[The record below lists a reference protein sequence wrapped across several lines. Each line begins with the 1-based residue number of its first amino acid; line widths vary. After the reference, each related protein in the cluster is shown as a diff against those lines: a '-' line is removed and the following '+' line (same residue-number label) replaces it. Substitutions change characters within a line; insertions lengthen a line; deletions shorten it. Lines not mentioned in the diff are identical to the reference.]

1 MATLTI
7 PYSFVNGTTAVA
19 AEVNG
24 NFSAI
29 KTFCEAL
36 AAGTNID
43 AGAISA
49 GALASTTVVA
59 GSYTTADIT
68 VDSQGRLTAASSGTS
83 GVTGDSDQLVLGS
96 QVFG

>member
-24 NFSAI
+24 NFSAV
-29 KTFCEAL
+29 KSFCEAL

-43 AGAISA
+43 AGAITFAAIDAAAITSITSSV
-49 GALASTTVVA
+49 LAVA
-59 GSYTTADIT
+59 GSD
-68 VDSQGRLTAASSGTS
+68 
-83 GVTGDSDQLVLGS
+83 DQLVLGS

>member
-24 NFSAI
+24 NFGAV
-29 KTFCEAL
+29 KTFVEAL

-43 AGAISA
+43 AGAITA
-49 GALASTTVVA
+49 GSLASTTVVA
-59 GSYTTADIT
+59 GSYTTANIT
-68 VDSQGRLTAASSGTS
+68 VDSQGRLTAAASGTS
-83 GVTGDSDQLVLGS
+83 VTGDSDQLVLGS

>member
-24 NFSAI
+24 NFSAV
-29 KTFCEAL
+29 KSFCEAL

-49 GALASTTVVA
+49 CVGRTMSLAHD
-59 GSYTTADIT
+59 GHY
-68 VDSQGRLTAASSGTS
+68 GTRY
-83 GVTGDSDQLVLGS
+83 
-96 QVFG
+96 

>member
-24 NFSAI
+24 NFSAV
-29 KTFCEAL
+29 KSFCEAL

-43 AGAISA
+43 AGAITFA
-49 GALASTTVVA
+49 AIDAA
-59 GSYTTADIT
+59 AIT
-68 VDSQGRLTAASSGTS
+68 SIHQFCSCCCW
-83 GVTGDSDQLVLGS
+83 
-96 QVFG
+96 

>member
-43 AGAISA
+43 AGAI
-49 GALASTTVVA
+49 TA
-59 GSYTTADIT
+59 GSLATYNCCCW
-68 VDSQGRLTAASSGTS
+68 VLYDSRHYG
-83 GVTGDSDQLVLGS
+83 
-96 QVFG
+96 

>member
-1 MATLTI
+1 MATLSI

-24 NFSAI
+24 NFTAV
-29 KTFCEAL
+29 KTFVEGI

-43 AGAISA
+43 AGAITF
-49 GALASTTVVA
+49 ASIATAAITSITSTVLTTA
-59 GSYTTADIT
+59 GSD
-68 VDSQGRLTAASSGTS
+68 
-83 GVTGDSDQLVLGS
+83 DQVVLGS

>member
-43 AGAISA
+43 AGAI
-49 GALASTTVVA
+49 
-59 GSYTTADIT
+59 
-68 VDSQGRLTAASSGTS
+68 TS
-83 GVTGDSDQLVLGS
+83 GFFVHDWCCCWVLYDSEHYG
-96 QVFG
+96 

>member
-29 KTFCEAL
+29 KTFCEKL

-43 AGAISA
+43 AGAITFAAIDAAAITSITSSV
-49 GALASTTVVA
+49 LAVA
-59 GSYTTADIT
+59 GSD
-68 VDSQGRLTAASSGTS
+68 
-83 GVTGDSDQLVLGS
+83 DQVVLGS

>member
-24 NFSAI
+24 NFSAV
-29 KTFCEAL
+29 KSFCEAL

-43 AGAISA
+43 AGAISF
-49 GALASTTVVA
+49 LPLCCCWRHIRQRVLRLILKVV
-59 GSYTTADIT
+59 
-68 VDSQGRLTAASSGTS
+68 
-83 GVTGDSDQLVLGS
+83 
-96 QVFG
+96 

>member
-43 AGAISA
+43 AGAITA
-49 GALASTTVVA
+49 GSLASTTVVA
-59 GSYTTADIT
+59 GSYTTANIT
-68 VDSQGRLTAASSGTS
+68 VDSQGRLTAAATGTG
-83 GVTGDSDQLVLGS
+83 GVLGDSDQLVLGS

>member
-24 NFSAI
+24 NFTAV
-29 KTFCEAL
+29 KTFVEAL

-43 AGAISA
+43 AGAITSGSLSATGVTA
-49 GALASTTVVA
+49 GA
-59 GSYTTADIT
+59 YTTANIT
-68 VDSQGRLTAASSGTS
+68 VDTQGRITLAANGTS
-83 GVTGDSDQLVLGS
+83 VTGDSDQVVIGT

>member
-7 PYSFVNGTTAVA
+7 PYGFVNGTTAVA

-24 NFSAI
+24 NFSAV
-29 KTFCEAL
+29 KTFCEQL

-43 AGAISA
+43 AGAITFAAIDAAAITSITSSV
-49 GALASTTVVA
+49 LAVA
-59 GSYTTADIT
+59 GSD
-68 VDSQGRLTAASSGTS
+68 
-83 GVTGDSDQLVLGS
+83 DQVVLGS

>member
-24 NFSAI
+24 NFSAV
-29 KTFCEAL
+29 KSFCEAL

-43 AGAISA
+43 AGAITFAAIEAAAITSITSSV
-49 GALASTTVVA
+49 LAVA
-59 GSYTTADIT
+59 GSD
-68 VDSQGRLTAASSGTS
+68 
-83 GVTGDSDQLVLGS
+83 DQVVLGS

>member
-24 NFSAI
+24 NFSAV
-29 KTFCEAL
+29 KSFCEAL

-43 AGAISA
+43 AGAITA
-49 GALASTTVVA
+49 GALASTCCLLAHTRQRHYGGFQVV
-59 GSYTTADIT
+59 TCC
-68 VDSQGRLTAASSGTS
+68 SGTWLL
-83 GVTGDSDQLVLGS
+83 VTVTKLCWVRRCLDNG
-96 QVFG
+96 

>member
-24 NFSAI
+24 NFSAV
-29 KTFCEAL
+29 KSFCEAL

-43 AGAISA
+43 AGAISSWFV
-49 GALASTTVVA
+49 GHVQLLSLAHTRQRTLRLIHKVV
-59 GSYTTADIT
+59 
-68 VDSQGRLTAASSGTS
+68 
-83 GVTGDSDQLVLGS
+83 
-96 QVFG
+96 

>member
-29 KTFCEAL
+29 KTFCEQL

-43 AGAISA
+43 AGAITFAAIDAAAITSITSSV
-49 GALASTTVVA
+49 LAVA
-59 GSYTTADIT
+59 GSD
-68 VDSQGRLTAASSGTS
+68 
-83 GVTGDSDQLVLGS
+83 DQVVLGS

>member
-24 NFSAI
+24 NFSAV
-29 KTFCEAL
+29 KSFCEAL

-43 AGAISA
+43 AGAITFAAIDAAAITSITSSV
-49 GALASTTVVA
+49 LAVA
-59 GSYTTADIT
+59 GSD
-68 VDSQGRLTAASSGTS
+68 
-83 GVTGDSDQLVLGS
+83 DQVVLGS

>member
-24 NFSAI
+24 NFSAV
-29 KTFCEAL
+29 KSFCEAL

-43 AGAISA
+43 AGAITS
-49 GALASTTVVA
+49 GSLSTTVVA
-59 GSYTTADIT
+59 GAYTTANIT
-68 VDSQGRLTAASSGTS
+68 VDSQGRLTAAAWYERYW
-83 GVTGDSDQLVLGS
+83 
-96 QVFG
+96 

>member
-24 NFSAI
+24 NFSAV
-29 KTFCEAL
+29 KSFCEAL

-43 AGAISA
+43 AGAITAVRWPDLLS
-49 GALASTTVVA
+49 LAHTRQRHY
-59 GSYTTADIT
+59 G
-68 VDSQGRLTAASSGTS
+68 DSQGRYCAHGTWLL
-83 GVTGDSDQLVLGS
+83 VTVTKLCWVRRCLDNG
-96 QVFG
+96 

>member
-24 NFSAI
+24 NFSAV
-29 KTFCEAL
+29 KSFCEAL

-43 AGAISA
+43 AGAITS
-49 GALASTTVVA
+49 GSLSTTGVVA
-59 GSYTTADIT
+59 GAYTTANIT
-68 VDSQGRLTAASSGTS
+68 VDSQGSFNSSS
-83 GVTGDSDQLVLGS
+83 IRYERYW
-96 QVFG
+96 

>member
-24 NFSAI
+24 NFTAV
-29 KTFCEAL
+29 KTFVEAL

-43 AGAISA
+43 AGAITA
-49 GALASTTVVA
+49 GLLAATAVTA
-59 GSYTTADIT
+59 GVYTAANIT
-68 VDSQGRLTAASSGTS
+68 VDSAGRITLAASGN
-83 GVTGDSDQLVLGS
+83 DSDQVVLGS

>member
-1 MATLTI
+1 MSTLTI

-24 NFSAI
+24 NFTAVKS
-29 KTFCEAL
+29 FVEAL

-43 AGAISA
+43 AGAITA
-49 GALASTTVVA
+49 GLLASTAVVA

-68 VDSQGRLTAASSGTS
+68 VDSQGRLTAAASGTS
-83 GVTGDSDQLVLGS
+83 VAGNSDQLVLGS